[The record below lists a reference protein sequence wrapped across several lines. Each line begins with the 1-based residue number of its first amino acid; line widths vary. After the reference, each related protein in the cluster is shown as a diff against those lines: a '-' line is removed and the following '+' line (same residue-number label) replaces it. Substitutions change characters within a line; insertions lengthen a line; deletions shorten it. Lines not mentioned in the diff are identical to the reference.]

1 MRRSDPTRQGRAET
15 GEQLLWHQRRR
26 AGEVREGFVG
36 MGAPRVDS
44 NVNTQGHLRREK
56 NVRVRE

>member
-1 MRRSDPTRQGRAET
+1 MRRSDPTRQGAET

-36 MGAPRVDS
+36 MGALRVDRS
-44 NVNTQGHLRREK
+44 SVSTQGCLRRDK
-56 NVRVRE
+56 NVKVIE